1 MESAILA
8 SPEHF
13 GERGGG
19 RIRGFLAALYQ
30 DVLGRP
36 VDAAAMALF
45 GAQLG
50 TGATLA
56 SIALQV
62 LNSPA
67 ARQHW
72 IIALIAK
79 YLHHASPRFV
89 LYDGQDQ
96 VTASIIGSDE
106 YCRQ

>member
-1 MESAILA
+1 
-8 SPEHF
+8 
-13 GERGGG
+13 
-19 RIRGFLAALYQ
+19 
-30 DVLGRP
+30 
-36 VDAAAMALF
+36 MALF